1 METKEDKI
9 KRIKKEMNIRKMW
22 CKRNKHR
29 NSAICYREDFKILRA
44 KLKELEKEE
53 PNGNERAED

>member
-1 METKEDKI
+1 METKEQKI
-9 KRIKKEMNIRKMW
+9 ERLKKEINIRKMW

-44 KLKELEKEE
+44 KLKELEE
-53 PNGNERAED
+53 N

>member
-1 METKEDKI
+1 MEPKEQI
-9 KRIKKEMNIRKMW
+9 ERLKKEINTRKML

-44 KLKELEKEE
+44 KLKGLE
-53 PNGNERAED
+53 NGEIR